1 MPKRLLITGFDP
13 FGGQSV
19 NPAWEAVSRLP
30 ARVGDCVVRAISR
43 ATGRTWEQTLCDLCV
58 EALQQCDMPSANHVW
73 GAYLRRKGFTRHA
86 LENECPDCY
95 TVADFCRDHPDGT
108 YVLATGTHA
117 VCARGGDWHD
127 TWDSGA
133 EVPAYYWQK
142 EE

>member
-1 MPKRLLITGFDP
+1 MYRQYNP
-13 FGGQSV
+13 
-19 NPAWEAVSRLP
+19 NPAG

-43 ATGRTWEQTLCDLCV
+43 ATGQTWEQTLCGLCV
-58 EALQQCDMPSANHVW
+58 EALHQCDMPSANHVW

-117 VCARGGDWHD
+117 VCASGGDWHD